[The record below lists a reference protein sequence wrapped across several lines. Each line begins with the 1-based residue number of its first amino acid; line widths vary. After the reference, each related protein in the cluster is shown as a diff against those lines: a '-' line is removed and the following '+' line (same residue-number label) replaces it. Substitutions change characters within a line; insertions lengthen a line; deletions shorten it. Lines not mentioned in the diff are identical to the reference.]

1 MSEATVVSRDAGERR
16 PAAGPPARRSLLR
29 RRLADIWPS
38 AFLFVVAIAT
48 WELVVEVFDISSFT
62 IAKPSEIVS
71 EIWEMRELLLDSTW
85 ITTQEIIYGF
95 VLSAI
100 IGALLALAVARFAWL
115 DRALYP
121 LIVLFQNVPKV
132 ALAPILILWFGY
144 EMTPKLLLVVAIAF
158 FPITVNMR
166 VGLAAVDPDLHLLM
180 RSVGATR
187 GQILRRIQIPTS
199 LPYLFAG
206 LRIAITFSVIGAI
219 VAEFAG
225 ASEGLGYIIQFGSTQ
240 LDTPLVFA
248 GLTLI
253 SILGL
258 VLYYAMSALEWL
270 VARRLSLPSSATT
283 T

>member
-1 MSEATVVSRDAGERR
+1 MSEATVITRDAGGRR
-16 PAAGPPARRSLLR
+16 PAAGPPARRSLIR
-29 RRLADIWPS
+29 RRFADTWPS
-38 AFLFVVAIAT
+38 AFLFIVAIAA

-95 VLSAI
+95 ALSAI